1 MALGS
6 TPSRPP
12 VKLVIK
18 PVLLTAVTLCRSH
31 LERYLGLAFKAMLWS
46 LPIGLLFISLMVML
60 VTNMLI
66 SIPQGSRSQ
75 VLPQLMPLAASLAP
89 ASGWLSLLLIPISI
103 YCLTKAL
110 VCNGTIARLAYQD
123 LAGQP
128 ESVRVAQSAV
138 ISRQWSLLR
147 VIGQVSV
154 YMLVVYFGF
163 VIAGTIIGMIA
174 AGIAVGALRLPPEIA
189 ISIAIS
195 LVYVLVVAIIVV
207 GCLWVYARWFT
218 AEMPLVVSDTNT
230 GGESLVH
237 NATLVQ
243 MAQSQLVRI
252 VFWTGLLTGGLAW
265 VVNTLTQRLLQAVPP
280 TSP

>member
-1 MALGS
+1 
-6 TPSRPP
+6 
-12 VKLVIK
+12 
-18 PVLLTAVTLCRSH
+18 
-31 LERYLGLAFKAMLWS
+31 
-46 LPIGLLFISLMVML
+46 MVML

-66 SIPQGSRSQ
+66 SIPQGSGSQ
-75 VLPQLMPLAASLAP
+75 IPPQLLPLAASLAP

-103 YCLTKAL
+103 YCLTKVL

-174 AGIAVGALRLPPEIA
+174 AGIAVGAIRLPPEIT
-189 ISIAIS
+189 IS

-218 AEMPLVVSDTNT
+218 AEMPLVVSDTHT

-243 MAQSQLVRI
+243 MAQSQLARI
-252 VFWTGLLTGGLAW
+252 VFWTGLPTGGLAW
-265 VVNTLTQRLLQAVPP
+265 VVNTLTQLLLQAVPP
-280 TSP
+280 TSPWAVWFCYR